1 MLISGRVCFEPY
13 WIQWGLLCLK
23 YRAQAR
29 ACALELYNRYEIAP
43 LLFAYLKER
52 CLQATANLFMFFY
65 LVNSE
70 INDWERKEK
79 GLGSSK
85 LTSRT
90 ILCSPVSASNKT
102 KKERLRVLLCDNKG
116 DALTFLVYKIV
127 KPSFS
132 SLITCDQVL
141 LLPGLFHES
150 TNKP

>member
-1 MLISGRVCFEPY
+1 M
-13 WIQWGLLCLK
+13 
-23 YRAQAR
+23 R

-52 CLQATANLFMFFY
+52 CLQATVNLFMFFY

-85 LTSRT
+85 LTSFT

-102 KKERLRVLLCDNKG
+102 KKEM
-116 DALTFLVYKIV
+116 
-127 KPSFS
+127 
-132 SLITCDQVL
+132 ITRATV
-141 LLPGLFHES
+141 
-150 TNKP
+150 